1 MPYVVLLDHRISNL
15 YRDQTFRNG
24 AAGAGLTAHV
34 SPKLAL
40 PGLVRLDNPDFR
52 EAESRA
58 D

>member
-24 AAGAGLTAHV
+24 ADGAAGLGLTAHV

-40 PGLVRLDNPDFR
+40 PGLV
-52 EAESRA
+52 
-58 D
+58 